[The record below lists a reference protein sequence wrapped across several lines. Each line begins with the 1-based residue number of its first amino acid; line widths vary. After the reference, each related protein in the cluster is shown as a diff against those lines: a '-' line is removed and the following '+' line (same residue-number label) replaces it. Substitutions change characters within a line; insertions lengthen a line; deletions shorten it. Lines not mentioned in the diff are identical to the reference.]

1 MLFKYCNLTFFNCVL
16 CLGESLTFFPSLLFK
31 LPNDRRRFKALF
43 MGGKNCERIS
53 EKYLRFLAIFKL
65 IYDFNIFLC
74 LCNDWVNCFVF
85 NLEISLEM
93 GGSEWRGV
101 TLKGRKMYSHL
112 SNNNPMINLI
122 SHYYKA
128 CHAFIFIILSIR
140 LENRGNYLYQNHF
153 INLENGKNV
162 ENILLQM

>member
-1 MLFKYCNLTFFNCVL
+1 MIRRTTKGLNHTIYLYNLIFIIKRLVQNLLMLFKKCNLTFFNCVL
-16 CLGESLTFFPSLLFK
+16 CLGESLTFFPWLLFK

-53 EKYLRFLAIFKL
+53 EKYLRFLVIFKL

-93 GGSEWRGV
+93 GGSEWRVV
-101 TLKGRKMYSHL
+101 TLKERKMYT
-112 SNNNPMINLI
+112 LI
-122 SHYYKA
+122 WT
-128 CHAFIFIILSIR
+128 
-140 LENRGNYLYQNHF
+140 
-153 INLENGKNV
+153 
-162 ENILLQM
+162 

>member
-1 MLFKYCNLTFFNCVL
+1 
-16 CLGESLTFFPSLLFK
+16 
-31 LPNDRRRFKALF
+31 
-43 MGGKNCERIS
+43 
-53 EKYLRFLAIFKL
+53 
-65 IYDFNIFLC
+65 
-74 LCNDWVNCFVF
+74 
-85 NLEISLEM
+85 
-93 GGSEWRGV
+93 
-101 TLKGRKMYSHL
+101 
-112 SNNNPMINLI
+112 MINLI